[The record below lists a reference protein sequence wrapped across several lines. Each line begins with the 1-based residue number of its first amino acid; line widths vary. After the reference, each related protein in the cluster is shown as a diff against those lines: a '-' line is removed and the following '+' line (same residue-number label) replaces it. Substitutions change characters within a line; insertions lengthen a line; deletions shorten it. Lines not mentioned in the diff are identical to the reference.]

1 MKEFK
6 NKVALITGAGNG
18 FGFEFTKEAVR
29 RGMKLMLAD
38 IDAADLERTKQWV
51 LEQGGTVET
60 EVADLSLEEDA
71 DRLVR
76 RTMETYGQIDLLM
89 NNAGIAFG
97 GLVTDLPSREWEWI
111 FHINCMSHIYTM
123 KRVIPI
129 MEKQGTP
136 CHILNVTSLAG
147 LLTMGDMPSYY
158 ATKHFSTALA
168 ESEYYDLQRTGINN
182 IKMSVFCPSYVHTD
196 LHHYERHRPERYK
209 IPADDPYYTSE
220 AYKNELKKAEH
231 VITTG
236 SPVDTVGPLVFENIE
251 KENFYIQM
259 HPNTKPLIRHR
270 MRDILKERN
279 PDFRFTYDISGLV
292 EGRVSLKSIWYVL
305 THL

>member
-1 MKEFK
+1 
-6 NKVALITGAGNG
+6 
-18 FGFEFTKEAVR
+18 
-29 RGMKLMLAD
+29 
-38 IDAADLERTKQWV
+38 
-51 LEQGGTVET
+51 
-60 EVADLSLEEDA
+60 
-71 DRLVR
+71 
-76 RTMETYGQIDLLM
+76 
-89 NNAGIAFG
+89 
-97 GLVTDLPSREWEWI
+97 
-111 FHINCMSHIYTM
+111 
-123 KRVIPI
+123 
-129 MEKQGTP
+129 
-136 CHILNVTSLAG
+136 
-147 LLTMGDMPSYY
+147 MGDMPSYY

-168 ESEYYDLQRTGINN
+168 ESVYYDLQRTGINN